1 MRTKRLVV
9 AQRQRGAGAGE
20 AQHRVGAA
28 AAVPFPLGLGR
39 RVLHRRIHG
48 SEIRSCGISSLYPSL
63 CAVSI
68 SRALFVLVGVYCAG
82 NALIGGVRMSVPA
95 NGMA

>member
-1 MRTKRLVV
+1 
-9 AQRQRGAGAGE
+9 
-20 AQHRVGAA
+20 
-28 AAVPFPLGLGR
+28 LGR